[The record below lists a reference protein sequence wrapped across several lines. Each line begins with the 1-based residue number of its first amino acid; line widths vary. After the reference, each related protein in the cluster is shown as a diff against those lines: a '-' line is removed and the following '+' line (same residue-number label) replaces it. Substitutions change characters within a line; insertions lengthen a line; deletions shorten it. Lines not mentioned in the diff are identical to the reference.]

1 MARGERG
8 IHRLGGRGDPTSR
21 FEVED
26 GFRSHPRLHSPPV
39 SPNHHAPPGLAI
51 VTGASS
57 GIGLALARELA
68 ARGHPIL
75 AVARRADRLDALAR
89 EVATAAG
96 RVHPL
101 VADLGAP
108 GAAERVRD
116 AARALGGA
124 AWLVNNAGF
133 GMYGRFEDASPARLG
148 EMVRLNCEALVL
160 LAHAL
165 LPELRARAPSV
176 LLNIAS
182 AAAFQPTPYM
192 AVYGATKAFVLSF
205 TEGLAE
211 ELRGTGVTV
220 SAFCPG
226 PVETEFGEIAGTGKR
241 FREVP
246 GILTAVAAAQ
256 AALAQVDRREVVHVP
271 GPWNKL
277 AATGGRLLPRAL
289 LRRVSGRVLRP
300 GEGS

>member
-1 MARGERG
+1 MP
-8 IHRLGGRGDPTSR
+8 HSDP
-21 FEVED
+21 
-26 GFRSHPRLHSPPV
+26 SPL
-39 SPNHHAPPGLAI
+39 GLAV

-57 GIGLALARELA
+57 GIGLVLARELA
-68 ARGHPIL
+68 ARGHPVL
-75 AVARRADRLDALAR
+75 AVARRADRLEALAR
-89 EVATAAG
+89 DAGG

-101 VADLGAP
+101 VLDVATPDAAD
-108 GAAERVRD
+108 RVRD

-133 GMYGRFEDASPARLG
+133 GQYGRFEAAAPARLG

-160 LAHAL
+160 LSHAL
-165 LPELRARAPSV
+165 LPDLRAHTPAV
-176 LLNIAS
+176 LLNVAS

-211 ELRGTGVTV
+211 ELRGSGVTV
-220 SAFCPG
+220 AAFCPG
-226 PVETEFGEIAGTGKR
+226 PVQTEFGDIAGTGRR

-246 GILTAVAAAQ
+246 GVLTAEVAARE
-256 AALAQVDRREVVHVP
+256 ALAQVERREVVHVP
-271 GPWNKL
+271 GPWNKV
-277 AATGGRLLPRAL
+277 ASMGGRFLPRAL
-289 LRRVSGRVLRP
+289 LRRVSARVLRP

>member
-1 MARGERG
+1 
-8 IHRLGGRGDPTSR
+8 
-21 FEVED
+21 
-26 GFRSHPRLHSPPV
+26 
-39 SPNHHAPPGLAI
+39 
-51 VTGASS
+51 
-57 GIGLALARELA
+57 
-68 ARGHPIL
+68 
-75 AVARRADRLDALAR
+75 
-89 EVATAAG
+89 
-96 RVHPL
+96 VHPL
-101 VADLGAP
+101 VLDLGAP

-133 GMYGRFEDASPARLG
+133 GMYGRFEHASPARLG

-165 LPELRARAPSV
+165 LPDLRARAPSV

-211 ELRGTGVTV
+211 ELRGSGVTV

-226 PVETEFGEIAGTGKR
+226 PVETEFGEIAGTGQR

-246 GILTAVAAAQ
+246 GILTAAAAAQ

-277 AATGGRLLPRAL
+277 ATTGGRLLPRAL